1 MLKIF
6 IYLFV
11 LLIGYL
17 GFQMFRRKR
26 LESIQYKEFL
36 SVFENQDITLPVLKF
51 GWSYS
56 WPTFTVMF
64 ANKADFEY
72 AAENKM
78 CELFNK
84 KIEAFYDAEFDVEM
98 AISYDYKGRKVTV
111 EVQR

>member
-1 MLKIF
+1 
-6 IYLFV
+6 
-11 LLIGYL
+11 
-17 GFQMFRRKR
+17 
-26 LESIQYKEFL
+26 
-36 SVFENQDITLPVLKF
+36 
-51 GWSYS
+51 
-56 WPTFTVMF
+56 MF

>member
-1 MLKIF
+1 MKTF
-6 IYLFV
+6 IYI
-11 LLIGYL
+11 LLALLAVIAFL
-17 GFQMFRRKR
+17 IFRRNQVK
-26 LESIQYKEFL
+26 SKQYKDFL
-36 SVFENQDITLPVLKF
+36 SVFENSNITMPELKF

-98 AISYDYKGRKVTV
+98 AISYDYQGRKVTV
-111 EVQR
+111 ELQR